1 MEIYK
6 ARKGTVEFYI
16 QPDAIKEYD
25 ELGYEIIKITEER
38 VQDIEKEI
46 QVVSE
51 NISGAVIE
59 TAEAKG

>member
-6 ARKGTVEFYI
+6 ARKGTVEFYV

-46 QVVSE
+46 QVVS
-51 NISGAVIE
+51 
-59 TAEAKG
+59 